1 MNEVDNLFEMAE
13 ETLEEVTEMFDG
25 FKNVTTK
32 MGQMETT
39 LHEIKEQTK
48 L

>member
-25 FKNVTTK
+25 FNNVPFENTW
-32 MGQMETT
+32 
-39 LHEIKEQTK
+39 LRHWNF
-48 L
+48 